1 MPQFDTYRV
10 LERYAKH
17 PGNRDAVLGFLLLYK
32 ETEARARWNAFSAF
46 PRADLNQAMQ
56 LYLDVRDRKALRGS
70 VTDQLMASKTKEEEI
85 EAFIKFCASM
95 GVNVDPALLK
105 RDKK

>member
-17 PGNRDAVLGFLLLYK
+17 PGNRDAVLGFLMLYM
-32 ETEARARWNAFSAF
+32 ETETRARWTAFSAF
-46 PRADLNQAMQ
+46 PHADLQQATQ
-56 LYLDVRDRKALRGS
+56 LFLGAHEKYLKKGS
-70 VTDQLMASKTKEEEI
+70 ITDQLVVSKTKEEEVA
-85 EAFIKFCASM
+85 AFIKFCAKM
-95 GVNVDPALLK
+95 GVKVDPELLK

>member
-17 PGNRDAVLGFLLLYK
+17 PGNRDAVLGFLLLYM
-32 ETEARARWNAFSAF
+32 ETETRSRWNAFSAF
-46 PRADLNQAMQ
+46 PHADLHQALQ
-56 LYLDVRDRKALRGS
+56 LYLGAHDKQVKHGS
-70 VTDQLMASKTKEEEI
+70 LTDQLMASKTKEDEVA
-85 EAFIKFCASM
+85 AFLKLCASM

>member
-10 LERYAKH
+10 LERDAKH
-17 PGNRDAVLGFLLLYK
+17 PGNRDAVLGFLLLYA
-32 ETEARARWNAFSAF
+32 ETETRCRWSSFAAF
-46 PRADLNQAMQ
+46 PTADQQQALQ
-56 LYLDVRDRKALRGS
+56 LFLGAHDRKVKQGS
-70 VTDQLMASKTKEEEI
+70 ITDQLMASKKKEEEI
-85 EAFIKFCASM
+85 NAFIKFCAKM

>member
-17 PGNRDAVLGFLLLYK
+17 PGNRDAILGFLMLYM
-32 ETEARARWNAFSAF
+32 ETENRVRWNSFAAF
-46 PRADLNQAMQ
+46 PQANLQQAME
-56 LYLDVRDRKALRGS
+56 LFLGVHDRQAKHGS

-85 EAFIKFCASM
+85 NAFIKFCAKM
-95 GVNVDPALLK
+95 GVTVDPELLK